1 MVWLVV
7 WLDRICRKGTGATRG
22 CGCLCMPLYVQYV
35 PLCAHVQYVGV
46 PHTPV
51 GLRSPESEE
60 DTDTEQRLLLAAP
73 EPWSMLG

>member
-1 MVWLVV
+1 
-7 WLDRICRKGTGATRG
+7 
-22 CGCLCMPLYVQYV
+22 MPLYVQYV
-35 PLCAHVQYVGV
+35 PLCAHVQYAGV
-46 PHTPV
+46 SHTPV